1 MHRHQLPLNALRA
14 FEASARHGSFTA
26 AANELCVSQAA
37 VSHQVRQLVAQLGMV
52 LFRRWLLEEAHA
64 ADRH

>member
-14 FEASARHGSFTA
+14 FEASARHGSFTGA
-26 AANELCVSQAA
+26 ASELCVSQAA
-37 VSHQVRQLVAQLGMV
+37 VSHQVRQLEAQLGV
-52 LFRRWLLEEAHA
+52 ALFRRWLLEETHA